1 MKADIVSGAI
11 LPDYE
16 LTEPAAE
23 PGLVILKI
31 YNRIGSLDCRPS
43 KVPARICERYRR
55 SAARTGTSREPKAAW
70 KRGERDR
77 FYPFG
82 KSYAKVVGEQ
92 DLPWLNTP
100 STL

>member
-55 SAARTGTSREPKAAW
+55 SAARTGTSR
-70 KRGERDR
+70 
-77 FYPFG
+77 
-82 KSYAKVVGEQ
+82 VGNRKQPGNGVKETAF
-92 DLPWLNTP
+92 TP
-100 STL
+100 SAKAMPKWSESGTCHG